1 MSSQKQYHERP
12 YSNTDASRTRLDWLS
27 MSFTAKPQLDV
38 DVFEQEFKKVL
49 LESIGKEFDHVDKGR
64 GHEYFYHHRKD
75 YYYDSI
81 LCCQIYQYGYTEK
94 QPDMLVVLTGGFF
107 ERYWKTFQYWYNQIF
122 ICSKRYINKHSNK
135 ISSLRITRADLTLDI
150 LEPNHK
156 ISDVADNYNKGYFTS
171 RGQNPRAKIIGPI
184 QNENRKSLEGS
195 TIYVGSPKGDKR
207 FRIYEKGKQL
217 GLAREMPDW
226 LRYEMTLKAR
236 RHVIPLSMI
245 QEIDSYFLGMLPQKM
260 KEFLEPEFKNV
271 ALKKVPLKDND
282 GKSKINALVGSAKRT
297 YGPLIFYML
306 HEMKM
311 TKEEIVNSLIVAK
324 YPKSL
329 KKEIA

>member
-1 MSSQKQYHERP
+1 
-12 YSNTDASRTRLDWLS
+12 

-38 DVFEQEFKKVL
+38 DVFQKDIIDILYKT
-49 LESIGKEFDHVDKGR
+49 IGRDYFFTDRGR
-64 GHEYFYHHRKD
+64 GHNYFFHLRED
-75 YYYDSI
+75 LYYDSI
-81 LCCQIYQYGYTEK
+81 LVCQIYKYPYTEK
-94 QPDMLVVLTGGFF
+94 QPDMLVVLNGGYF
-107 ERYWKTFQYWYNQIF
+107 ERYWKTFQYWFNQIF
-122 ICSKRYINKHSNK
+122 ICSKSYINKHSNN

-184 QNENRKSLEGS
+184 QNEDRESVEGS

-217 GLAREMPDW
+217 GLAKEMPNW

-236 RHVIPLSMI
+236 RHKIPLSMI
-245 QEIDSYFLGMLPQKM
+245 QEIDSYFLGMLPPRM
-260 KEFLEPEFKNV
+260 KDFLEPEFKNI
-271 ALKKVPLKDND
+271 ALKKVPLKEND

-311 TKEEIVNSLIVAK
+311 SKDEIVDSLIVAK
-324 YPKSL
+324 FPKSL
-329 KKEIA
+329 KKEIV